1 MLNIETK
8 TKLSEEEVID
18 RVKRFFGK
26 GGMGM
31 DLKED
36 SPNCLSFEGGG
47 GYVTATI
54 CQEEDQIRIDLV
66 TQEWEYQVKEF
77 SAQLP

>member
-1 MLNIETK
+1 MLNLEKK
-8 TKLSEEEVID
+8 TKLSEKEAID

-26 GGMGM
+26 GGLGM
-31 DLKED
+31 DLKEE
-36 SPNCLSFEGGG
+36 SPNCLNFEGGG

-54 CQEEDQIRIDLV
+54 CQEEGQSRIDLV

-77 SAQLP
+77 SAHLP